1 MSKGIEVRWLVIAA
15 IAACS
20 SLGVYAAEPLADEAT
35 VAAEVPAPYADA
47 AVVITPVPMPASV
60 IEVLQPINR
69 SSKLRSAKKL
79 NLAKKESFPA
89 TLLSRTERHQLA
101 LLSARAKPGDPPR
114 RKYFNDENGEAG
126 YDELVLHRSYSRP
139 RLATEAEE
147 ESDDALDPQ
156 LSKTVR
162 LRLFLARMK
171 AVEAH
176 ALAQVNDT
184 DDDLPAAVKERLQ
197 MARQKA
203 VQAHQKKFS

>member
-1 MSKGIEVRWLVIAA
+1 MTK
-15 IAACS
+15 
-20 SLGVYAAEPLADEAT
+20 
-35 VAAEVPAPYADA
+35 
-47 AVVITPVPMPASV
+47 M
-60 IEVLQPINR
+60 
-69 SSKLRSAKKL
+69 
-79 NLAKKESFPA
+79 
-89 TLLSRTERHQLA
+89 
-101 LLSARAKPGDPPR
+101 AKPVTT
-114 RKYFNDENGEAG
+114 K
-126 YDELVLHRSYSRP
+126 LVLHRSYSRP

-156 LSKTVR
+156 LSETVR